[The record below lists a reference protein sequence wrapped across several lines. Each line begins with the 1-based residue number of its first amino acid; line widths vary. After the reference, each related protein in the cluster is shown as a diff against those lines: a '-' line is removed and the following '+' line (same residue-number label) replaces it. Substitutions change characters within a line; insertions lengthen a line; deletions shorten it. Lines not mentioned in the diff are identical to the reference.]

1 MDTDDAPREPAPA
14 QAHHI
19 IVQGEAGTARL
30 AALLA
35 TLAAPGD
42 IIALFGDLGAG
53 KTVFARAFINALTG
67 HAEEVP
73 SPTFTLVQMYDT
85 QRGAIYHF
93 DMYRLEQPDDALEL
107 GVEDA
112 FAGGI
117 CLIEWPARLG
127 PWLPHNRLDITLG
140 AGDDENVRIIEIR
153 SDTAHWNERLATLPA
168 WDTIPGITS
177 DSPS

>member
-1 MDTDDAPREPAPA
+1 MDTDETPPE
-14 QAHHI
+14 QTHHI

-42 IIALFGDLGAG
+42 IIALFGDLGVG
-53 KTVFARAFINALTG
+53 KTAFARAFINALTD
-67 HAEEVP
+67 HAEEVS

-85 QRGAIYHF
+85 QRGPIYHF
-93 DMYRLEQPDDALEL
+93 DMYRLEKPGDALEL

-112 FAGGI
+112 FAEGI
-117 CLIEWPARLG
+117 CLIEWPDFLG
-127 PWLPHNRLDITLG
+127 PWLPHSRLDITLG
-140 AGDDENVRIIEIR
+140 DGDGKNVRIIEIR
-153 SDTAHWNERLATLPA
+153 GCTPHWNERLATLPA
-168 WDTIPGITS
+168 WDTILGITS